1 MKLSKFSKILI
12 TLWTVYLAGFITMPI
27 QSAEQYRYQLFSD
40 AIIVLDTNNS
50 ISVDLKNDNFG
61 QLGQYKF
68 SLDGTGFAK
77 LKANKLILAKD
88 NFSGRYVLLTG
99 KISVKYKSGIDVNQ
113 LVQDY
118 GLSISS
124 HFPNIRRV
132 FLEVNPSEKLQYINK
147 ILLNDNRVLK
157 TKLDKVDYNQFA
169 R

>member
-1 MKLSKFSKILI
+1 MKLSKVSKILI
-12 TLWTVYLAGFITMPI
+12 TLWMVCLAGFITMPI
-27 QSAEQYRYQLFSD
+27 QSAEQYRYQLFPDSVV
-40 AIIVLDTNNS
+40 VLDSKNV
-50 ISVDLKNDNFG
+50 ISVDIKNKNFG

-77 LKANKLILAKD
+77 LKANRLILAKD

-99 KISVKYKSGIDVNQ
+99 KISVKYKSGIDINQ

-132 FLEVNPSEKLQYINK
+132 FLEVNSSEKVQDINR

-157 TKLDKVDYNQFA
+157 TKLDKVDYNQFV

>member
-1 MKLSKFSKILI
+1 M
-12 TLWTVYLAGFITMPI
+12 VCLAGLITMPTY
-27 QSAEQYRYQLFSD
+27 SAEQYRYQLFPDSVV
-40 AIIVLDTNNS
+40 VLDSKNV
-50 ISVDLKNDNFG
+50 ISVDIKNKNFG
-61 QLGQYKF
+61 QLGQYKY

-77 LKANKLILAKD
+77 LKANRLILAKD
-88 NFSGRYVLLTG
+88 DFSGRYVLLTG
-99 KISVKYKSGIDVNQ
+99 KISVKYKSGIDINQ

-147 ILLNDNRVLK
+147 ILLNDHRVLK
-157 TKLDKVDYNQFA
+157 TKLDKVDYNQFV